1 MFYINQMWKN
11 ICLLEEPNERYS
23 SHLLILQLNLPLSEK
38 KSILPFQTPI
48 ILLHVDQMYIPKLIL
63 ILRQHLHRIL
73 HEHLPINLIHYHH
86 SRIINRILLRMRLLP
101 QQLIIHLILMI
112 FIIMI
117 DMLPQFI
124 QQEYKLTL
132 LD

>member
-1 MFYINQMWKN
+1 
-11 ICLLEEPNERYS
+11 
-23 SHLLILQLNLPLSEK
+23 
-38 KSILPFQTPI
+38 
-48 ILLHVDQMYIPKLIL
+48 
-63 ILRQHLHRIL
+63 
-73 HEHLPINLIHYHH
+73 
-86 SRIINRILLRMRLLP
+86 MRLLT

-132 LD
+132 LDWFLEDDIRIQIGSLIQDTLLGWD